1 MANLL
6 SDRLENSPSFTKC
19 RVDLFGPFIVKE
31 GRGELK
37 RYGTLFTC
45 LVSRAIHI
53 ESVNSLETD
62 AFLLALRRFVARR
75 DNIRLLCC
83 DNGSNFIGA
92 EAELR
97 KAWNEMDGN
106 IAIYEGPK

>member
-1 MANLL
+1 M
-6 SDRLENSPSFTKC
+6 
-19 RVDLFGPFIVKE
+19 KE